1 MADKRYY
8 WIKLKTDFFNLN
20 EIDFLLS
27 QKNGCEYIVLY
38 QMLCLNSANNN
49 GELCSKIG
57 EMIIPYNVEKIVRDT
72 KHFDFD
78 TVTVA
83 LELFK
88 RLGLIYEE
96 TDNVLKIANFAEMVG
111 SETAWAEK
119 KRLYRATHPQLAED
133 NARTLSDKRKRLD
146 IEIEIEKDIDKEIDI
161 DKINYQQIADMY
173 NEICISFPRL
183 KSLSDARKKAIKA
196 RLKTYSIDD
205 IKTVFTKAEASDF
218 LKGKNNRNWSATF
231 DWMITDS
238 NMAKILDGNYDN
250 EKGGNGNVTGRGA
263 EKSGKA
269 FGNFI

>member
-119 KRLYRATHPQLAED
+119 KRLYRATHPQLVED

-146 IEIEIEKDIDKEIDI
+146 IEIEKEKDIDKEIECIPPKSPKGGTRFAKPTLEEVQAYCRERGNKVDA
-161 DKINYQQIADMY
+161 DKFYDHYTSNGW
-173 NEICISFPRL
+173 R
-183 KSLSDARKKAIKA
+183 
-196 RLKTYSIDD
+196 
-205 IKTVFTKAEASDF
+205 V
-218 LKGKNNRNWSATF
+218 GKNPMK
-231 DWMITDS
+231 DWKAAVRTWERTSRDYDKGTGFKTS
-238 NMAKILDGNYDN
+238 NPFLEML
-250 EKGGNGNVTGRGA
+250 EEERGR
-263 EKSGKA
+263 
-269 FGNFI
+269 